1 MRVVTVMPRTGC
13 WTPQGGRARALG
25 TGFEGVG
32 EVRVGASA
40 QLRED
45 PWAGPEHADH
55 LLVNAL
61 IEDYR
66 VELAG

>member
-1 MRVVTVMPRTGC
+1 
-13 WTPQGGRARALG
+13 
-25 TGFEGVG
+25 VG